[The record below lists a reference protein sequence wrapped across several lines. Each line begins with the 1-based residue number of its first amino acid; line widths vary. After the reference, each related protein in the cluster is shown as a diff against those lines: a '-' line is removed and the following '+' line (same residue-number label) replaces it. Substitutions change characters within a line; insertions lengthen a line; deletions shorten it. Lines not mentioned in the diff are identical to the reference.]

1 MINTSSIKYRSLLIA
16 VIAAMTLGS
25 APSAAAPAKR
35 KTAAAHTSV
44 KSAQIA
50 QLPAGTQRPTKE
62 LLLSIGEG
70 QLVNLPTNV
79 SDVWTSNPGAA
90 DVYVKSARQIY
101 VFGKD
106 FGEATI
112 FATSASGQVVYSTNV
127 RVSQN
132 ITSIDRVLKL
142 AMPDADIVVTTVGQ
156 MAILTGTVKTPD
168 DAEQAERIVKV
179 YLNPGI
185 KTESEP
191 LKILV
196 ISRLRTATPLQVNL
210 QVRIAEVSRTL
221 VKEIGSNLLSR
232 DQTGGFLGGIAQ
244 GRNFGSIGT
253 QDISGLPLLDASTV
267 FGLPA
272 NSIRLPFDP
281 TTGQFITRGGTAYNF
296 ANLGQG
302 AGKTALG
309 LAGRLFGVDVAAA
322 LDLAEREGLVTT
334 LAQPNLTALSGETA
348 NFLAGGE
355 IPVPLVQGD
364 SRTVTVEYKPYGVS
378 LAFTPTVLADGRIS
392 MRVRPE
398 VSDLTQNGAIQLNG
412 FTIPALSTRRTETT
426 VEMGSGQS
434 FMIGGL
440 LQNTHNNSF
449 DRAPGL
455 GNVPVLGA
463 LFRSNAFR
471 RAETELVIIVT
482 PYLVKPVNAN
492 EIVLPTDG
500 YKAANDAER
509 ILLGRAIGGA
519 SGGDRPKPS
528 MAPPS
533 GTAAPL
539 LGAYSPPAAP
549 AQQQQA
555 QTKRKKSR
563 LDTAAATPGFSGK

>member
-1 MINTSSIKYRSLLIA
+1 MSRSLLLA
-16 VIAAMTLGS
+16 VTAALVLSST
-25 APSAAAPAKR
+25 PSIAAPAKR
-35 KTAAAHTSV
+35 SAPSAHTGGRT
-44 KSAQIA
+44 ARTA
-50 QLPAGTQRPTKE
+50 ELPAGTQRPKSE
-62 LLLSIGEG
+62 VLLSVGQG
-70 QLVNLPTNV
+70 QLVTLPSNV

-90 DVYVKSARQIY
+90 DVYVNSARQIY
-101 VFGKD
+101 VFGKE

-127 RVSQN
+127 FVSQN

-142 AMPDADIVVTTVGQ
+142 AMPDADITVTTVGQ
-156 MAILTGTVKTPD
+156 MAVLTGTVRAPE
-168 DAEQAERIVKV
+168 DAEQAERLVRA

-191 LKILV
+191 VKILV
-196 ISRLRTATPLQVNL
+196 MSRLRTATPLQVNL

-253 QDISGLPLLDASTV
+253 QDISALPLLDASSV

-272 NSIRLPFDP
+272 NSIRLPFDA

-302 AGKTALG
+302 AGRTALG

-509 ILLGRAIGGA
+509 ILLGKSIGGA

-539 LGAYSPPAAP
+539 LGAYSPPVAP
-549 AQQQQA
+549 AAQQQA

-563 LDTAAATPGFSGK
+563 VDTAAATPGFSGN